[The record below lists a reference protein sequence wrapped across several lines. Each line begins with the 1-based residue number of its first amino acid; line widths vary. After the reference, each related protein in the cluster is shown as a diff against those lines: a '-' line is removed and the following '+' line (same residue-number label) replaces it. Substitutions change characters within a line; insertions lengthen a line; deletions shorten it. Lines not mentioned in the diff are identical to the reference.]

1 VSSGRRAAA
10 RSAPVAAATLLLLA
24 AAACRD
30 QKPNTCYDSNAFSY
44 GFRLGGD
51 STLVFHWPANRMPV
65 RVYAQPTGAA
75 PANVVAGLQTWVG
88 AFHCDEAWFT
98 VTTDSAH
105 ADIIVREV
113 AAIPPLPAHAI
124 SLGADS
130 AGTCTGRT
138 DGTFDST
145 LTLNGPVRSYI
156 APFDA
161 TDPVALAGCF
171 RMTTTHELG
180 HALGILAHSPS
191 AADIM
196 YPTPRRSTLSA
207 NDRYTLQYLYHTTAT
222 IRPAPLTP

>member
-1 VSSGRRAAA
+1 VTSGAAA
-10 RSAPVAAATLLLLA
+10 RAAPVAAALLLA
-24 AAACRD
+24 AAACHD
-30 QKPNTCYDSNAFSY
+30 QRPNTCFDSNAFSY
-44 GFRLGGD
+44 GFYVGGD
-51 STLVFHWPANRMPV
+51 TSLVFHWPAGRMPV
-65 RVYAQPTGAA
+65 RVYAEPTGDA

-98 VTTDSAH
+98 TTTDSTH

-113 AAIPPLPAHAI
+113 ADFPPLPAHAI

-130 AGTCTGRT
+130 VGACTGRT

-156 APFDA
+156 APFGAQDS
-161 TDPVALAGCF
+161 VALAGCF

-180 HALGILAHSPS
+180 HALGILAHSTS

-196 YPTPRRSTLSA
+196 YPTPHRSTLSA
-207 NDRYTLQYLYHTTAT
+207 NDRYTLQLLYHTTAT
-222 IRPAPLTP
+222 IKPAPLAP

>member
-1 VSSGRRAAA
+1 MSPGGRAAA
-10 RSAPVAAATLLLLA
+10 RSAPVAAATMLVIA
-24 AAACRD
+24 VAACRD
-30 QKPNTCYDSNAFSY
+30 QRPNTCFDSNAFSY
-44 GFRLGGD
+44 GFHLGGD

-88 AFHCDEAWFT
+88 AFHCDEAWFLMT
-98 VTTDSAH
+98 SDSTR
-105 ADIIVREV
+105 ADIIVRQV
-113 AAIPPLPAHAI
+113 AALPPLPTPAF

-130 AGTCTGRT
+130 VGACTGRT

-161 TDPVALAGCF
+161 SDPVALAGCF

-207 NDRYTLQYLYHTTAT
+207 SPAWPCTG
-222 IRPAPLTP
+222 RPAK